1 MFGGKTVELE
11 GYEVSGSVAEG
22 VQTYTFLKQ
31 SAAAFNKFALTYDA
45 DCYLRGTIA
54 YTYKNSPYLEEFYL
68 EPGENKVYAS
78 FIDGYLKYGC
88 GKNISR
94 ITIEAVDEVEGSFT
108 LHSIV
113 TSVEKVYSDFVYIQ
127 NDRYKLG
134 ASLNWGGALAY
145 LEDFNDSDSE
155 LSNLINCHD
164 TGRLVQQSYYGTSD
178 PPYEPGTSFNVTW
191 SYNPVQGGNQY
202 IQSSKIIDIQKTDD
216 SLYIKSRAR
225 DWAKAEF
232 TYCYMENTF
241 TLFDDYVKVDNRFVD
256 YSPYIHPVK
265 HQECPAYYTVSALNR
280 YVYYDGTQDWTND
293 TLTYRDDLAF
303 WGDPAQP
310 QINKTFSS
318 ADAESWSAFV
328 NSDDWGFGVFAP
340 TAYGVKAGRYEYNGT
355 KDATANPTNYIA
367 PLGLFAMP
375 HCEPFSY
382 SFFLATGTTE
392 EMRELFGS
400 LKDSTSNQLSV
411 SW

>member
-1 MFGGKTVELE
+1 
-11 GYEVSGSVAEG
+11 
-22 VQTYTFLKQ
+22 
-31 SAAAFNKFALTYDA
+31 
-45 DCYLRGTIA
+45 
-54 YTYKNSPYLEEFYL
+54 
-68 EPGENKVYAS
+68 
-78 FIDGYLKYGC
+78 
-88 GKNISR
+88 
-94 ITIEAVDEVEGSFT
+94 
-108 LHSIV
+108 
-113 TSVEKVYSDFVYIQ
+113 
-127 NDRYKLG
+127 
-134 ASLNWGGALAY
+134 
-145 LEDFNDSDSE
+145 
-155 LSNLINCHD
+155 
-164 TGRLVQQSYYGTSD
+164 
-178 PPYEPGTSFNVTW
+178 
-191 SYNPVQGGNQY
+191 
-202 IQSSKIIDIQKTDD
+202 
-216 SLYIKSRAR
+216 
-225 DWAKAEF
+225 
-232 TYCYMENTF
+232 MENTF